1 MGTLNEFQAQ
11 AVVDGILEG
20 YKNYLDERRQKKEEL
35 RVSAGYAFTKGNHID
50 DTIAKKLQGLIE
62 EDTLAKAG
70 ESWEY
75 LQFTFSENGDTCL
88 FIVKNVHR
96 LNRTFQSS
104 HKQSRYLVDLATI
117 NNSWIEELRTKQVK
131 MDGITIQLQFFDFEE
146 KENLEKLI
154 SRGTISKFYIVTYE
168 TDQVTKKVTKIE
180 LVAPDA
186 QTRELHLIQNLT
198 PYLATS
204 RIVIEDDEYS
214 VISNEGEF
222 VGTDDYGYTAPAEEE
237 TGN

>member
-1 MGTLNEFQAQ
+1 M
-11 AVVDGILEG
+11 
-20 YKNYLDERRQKKEEL
+20 
-35 RVSAGYAFTKGNHID
+35 
-50 DTIAKKLQGLIE
+50 
-62 EDTLAKAG
+62 
-70 ESWEY
+70 
-75 LQFTFSENGDTCL
+75 
-88 FIVKNVHR
+88 HR

-154 SRGTISKFYIVTYE
+154 SRGAISKFYIVTYE

-204 RIVIEDDEYS
+204 RIVIEDEEYS